1 SSNSWYSIRAAA
13 NNAAEIC
20 IYDEIGGWGISARW
34 FAEEL
39 AALGQINRINLH
51 IHSPGGAVL
60 DGIAIYNL
68 LKAHPAQKTVYID
81 GMACSMASAIA
92 MVGNPIIMPENAM
105 MMIHK
110 PRGVAGGEADDI
122 REYADLLDKIEGVI
136 IPMYAE
142 KTGKT
147 AEEIAAMLE

>member
-1 SSNSWYSIRAAA
+1 MPPVMTAGNGRGEGSSNSWYSIRAAA
-13 NNAAEIC
+13 NNTAEVR

-68 LKAHPAQKTVYID
+68 LTVSYTHLRAHETLNQSRMP
-81 GMACSMASAIA
+81 SSA
-92 MVGNPIIMPENAM
+92 
-105 MMIHK
+105 
-110 PRGVAGGEADDI
+110 
-122 REYADLLDKIEGVI
+122 
-136 IPMYAE
+136 
-142 KTGKT
+142 
-147 AEEIAAMLE
+147 